1 MIIWTVAREYAGIAE
16 AGGVKNVS
24 CSLCE
29 ALVKAGHH
37 VTLFIPLYGCTD
49 LSAVAK
55 FDCSWHRPVTVK
67 VNGTENLLY
76 FSHGEK
82 NGVEIVFVGNRMF
95 SEKKAVYTYTKEDE
109 ASNPRHK
116 RGQGH
121 EDSLCLNTLFEKA
134 VVAYGETCFALEKPD
149 IIHCHDAA
157 TAMIPVFIEAVK
169 EDDLKL
175 RAFYWHTKCIV
186 TIHNAGN
193 GYHHEFPSV
202 AEAAS
207 CTALPRSM
215 LTLGLN
221 DGHVE
226 PFLLASHYSSLTTVS
241 PQYAEEILSEDENT
255 GGLAKHFR
263 ADGTSIIGITN
274 GIDYERYD
282 PRNQELSLLPYTFN
296 PLENDLQGKYKCRSL
311 FLSKYA
317 SLSSLE
323 LHINK
328 TVEQHGYLEKNLGGN
343 TVYVVYH
350 GRVVNQKG
358 ISVLEG
364 AARIILEKQLPVNFI
379 FIGQGEPELE
389 EKLVKLSVDYVGKVV
404 FFRGYD
410 KAFSRLCI
418 AAADFAVMPSNFEPC
433 GIEDFIAQIY
443 GTLPVAHATGGLRKI
458 VDEET
463 GFLYDENT
471 PENLAL
477 MLFSLVKIISLAGQN
492 VFAKMIRFA
501 ASYIKENYSWP
512 KVTEAYLELYRS
524 VKNET

>member
-1 MIIWTVAREYAGIAE
+1 MNIWTVAREYAGIAE

-24 CSLCE
+24 CSLSE
-29 ALVKAGHH
+29 SLVELGNH

-49 LSAVAK
+49 LSSVSK
-55 FDCSWHRPVTVK
+55 FDCAWHHPVTVT
-67 VNGTENLLY
+67 VNGEEILLT
-76 FSHGEK
+76 FSHGIR

-95 SEKKAVYTYTKEDE
+95 SEKKAVYTYTKEE
-109 ASNPRHK
+109 ERNNPHHR
-116 RGQGH
+116 RGRGH
-121 EDSLCLNTLFEKA
+121 VDSLSLNTLFEKA
-134 VVAYGETCFALEKPD
+134 VVAYGETCLSMEQPD

-157 TAMIPVFIEAVK
+157 TAMVPSFIEEAK
-169 EDDLKL
+169 ENNLKL
-175 RAFYWHTKCIV
+175 RAFYWHTKCMV
-186 TIHNAGN
+186 TIHNAGH
-193 GYHHEFPSV
+193 GYHHEFNSV
-202 AEAAS
+202 ADAVA
-207 CTALPRSM
+207 CTGLPRSM

-226 PFLLASHYSSLTTVS
+226 PFLLASHYARLTTVS
-241 PQYAEEILSEDENT
+241 PQYADEVVTQDENT

-263 ADGTSIIGITN
+263 ADDTTIVGITN

-282 PRNQELSLLPYTFN
+282 PQNLEASLLPYAFN
-296 PLENDLQGKYKCRSL
+296 PLENDLQGKYKCRSI

-328 TVEQHGYLEKNLGGN
+328 TVEQHGYLEKTLDENM
-343 TVYVVYH
+343 VYIVYH

-358 ISVLEG
+358 IGVLER
-364 AARIILEKQLPVNFI
+364 AARIVLEKRMPVNFI

-389 EKLVKLSVDYVGKVV
+389 EKLMQLSSDYAGKVV
-404 FFRGYD
+404 FFSGYD

-463 GFLYDENT
+463 GFLYDDNT

-477 MLFSLVKIISLAGQN
+477 MLHSLVKITSLAGKN
-492 VFAKMIRFA
+492 VFNKMIGFA
-501 ASYIKENYSWP
+501 ARYIKENYSWR
-512 KVTEAYLELYRS
+512 KVTELYLELYRS
-524 VKNET
+524 MVDEV